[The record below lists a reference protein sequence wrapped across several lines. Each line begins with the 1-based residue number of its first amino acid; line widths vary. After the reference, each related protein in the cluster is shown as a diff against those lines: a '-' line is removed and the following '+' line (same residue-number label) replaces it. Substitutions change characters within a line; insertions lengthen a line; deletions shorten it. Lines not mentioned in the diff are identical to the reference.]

1 MVIVQWQALL
11 VYHPLWD
18 AQVFGRTPQPART
31 VRDEAFPATLSLRGT
46 TLQPMQTA
54 ESERRRQRA
63 IQTSAQQQQAMAA
76 RLQQMEARLL
86 QEELAQLEA
95 EQKAQTELARQEVL
109 RQAEQEVEEVLRQ
122 HQLPQADAEIKGR
135 ILQRLVRI
143 RPDQRDALN
152 TRLQE
157 VEAQQHQLSET
168 LRRRLTRIEE
178 EAIRHLRERA
188 EAIERDYE
196 RKREQLRE
204 KSAKRLQAEQL
215 RASIQIR
222 AFADTGKPAIFPRT
236 TLSVPNKVI
245 SRGQPP
251 PIPAVPQQDIRFL
264 IEQDVRRWAEAI
276 CRRHGWVPVWQAR
289 AGVPDVTSQI
299 ARQMRGNI
307 P

>member
-1 MVIVQWQALL
+1 MHWQALL

-18 AQVFGRTPQPART
+18 APVFGRTPQPARI
-31 VRDEAFPATLSLRGT
+31 VGDEAFPATLSLQGT

-63 IQTSAQQQQAMAA
+63 IQTSAQQQQALAA
-76 RLQQMEARLL
+76 RLQQMETRLL
-86 QEELAQLEA
+86 QEELAQLET

-109 RQAEQEVEEVLRQ
+109 RQAEQEVEAVLRQ
-122 HQLPQADAEIKGR
+122 HRLPQADAEIKRR

-157 VEAQQHQLSET
+157 VEAEQQHLSET
-168 LRRRLTRIEE
+168 LRRRLTHIEE
-178 EAIRHLRERA
+178 EAIRHIRERA
-188 EAIERDYE
+188 EAIEQEYE

-204 KSAKRLQAEQL
+204 KSARRLQAEQL
-215 RASIQIR
+215 RASVQVR
-222 AFADTGKPAIFPRT
+222 AFADMGNPVIFPHT
-236 TLSVPNKVI
+236 TFSVPNRVI
-245 SRGQPP
+245 SGGQPP
-251 PIPAVPQQDIRFL
+251 PPPAVPQQDTRSL
-264 IEQDVRRWAEAI
+264 IEQDVKRWAEAI

-289 AGVPDVTSQI
+289 AGVPDVTPQI
-299 ARQMRGNI
+299 AREMRGNI